1 MDFDKELNKHISR
14 GAPKATPD
22 LLELLMKYREQE
34 EAKAIPALEN
44 SKPYSIG
51 DQEPMEA
58 FKNAEFVYMLCDTK
72 MGRPAPME
80 FDGER
85 CIFVSIQPYI
95 IPYPE
100 YQSLICHQN
109 NVTKENLF
117 FVRYSQVN
125 VFKQMRNFKCDH
137 VKLIDENDT
146 YRLYEYDFED
156 DDDEYEDEDE

>member
-72 MGRPAPME
+72 MGRPVTME
-80 FDGER
+80 FEDER
-85 CIFVSIQPYI
+85 FIFVSIQPYVM
-95 IPYPE
+95 E
-100 YQSLICHQN
+100 DEDNAFMSLLCHQN
-109 NVTKENLF
+109 KVKPENLF
-117 FVRYSQVN
+117 LVRYEQVN

-137 VKLIDENDT
+137 VKLVDADDW
-146 YRLYEYDFED
+146 YRLYEFDFED
-156 DDDEYEDEDE
+156 DKDED